1 MKFFKVIIC
10 FFAISYSSTFSAEH
24 FDSRI
29 GIFRE
34 NKTFEEENPDV
45 IFAGAPGLTYRCYI
59 DSQLDFSMYEPQS
72 PFQWM
77 LDLKYDLE
85 IAENQC
91 NWSAKEKISKEIL
104 ETIGGKYGLSELDSR
119 DSVEDIDAVID
130 FMNMAALHA
139 SMAMEQVA
147 VQRKTTELCKKHLG
161 IEQEELQRVYAKDV
175 IEQKADLNLDK
186 YLEEYLEKVDITSD
200 ELKIDE
206 QKIEHTEN
214 NIEDIRELAR
224 VLNNP
229 NIAKKINEAAWNSYN
244 RQTPNPEN
252 AKNIYREEVL
262 NFVQQNFNFDFTNKP
277 LEQLT
282 VNYFMKLYNKTEQ
295 LLRYSDQNIKLKLRD
310 CGSMDIY
317 GNKDVC
323 SYNALLELIR
333 KEKGNEEFIAVGGML
348 GAEQI
353 KNLLGEEFIL
363 GLLFKK
369 FNFDGKV
376 VATNEKAL
384 TTYLE
389 NCKILKQL
397 DLTLKKLKNQIM
409 ALDEYVYICDLEID
423 NFALGTTVEN
433 RPGIKWKTT
442 ITLRNNRVVLCHL
455 TDNDKEKLDNLI
467 DRKSRFILEK
477 EGYLNYCLKLHSE
490 LYSEYILR
498 KKLED
503 DHIALLKQN
512 QADDNILIDMF
523 PSNDLSS
530 RVRMQISNLIYTTNI
545 NRVIKT
551 NPYLLST
558 SVKDSQI
565 VKNIKSAINHVVP
578 GLVKR
583 SKNIQLQLFIG
594 TRNLTPLHLPA
605 FNKCED
611 GLDLMFASSAVSH
624 AVMCD
629 LYSIAS
635 AKWPIKSFFNETILN
650 FKEEAFHNLALNC
663 FHITTPFA
671 AIVGQA
677 GLNEHARLI
686 LHCEK

>member
-214 NIEDIRELAR
+214 NIEDIRDLAR
-224 VLNNP
+224 VLSNP
-229 NIAKKINEAAWNSYN
+229 DHSTEIYLRANDVLKKIYKGEKNKVKVAFIESVNCYIAETFDLGSKPFLLQIAK
-244 RQTPNPEN
+244 
-252 AKNIYREEVL
+252 
-262 NFVQQNFNFDFTNKP
+262 
-277 LEQLT
+277 
-282 VNYFMKLYNKTEQ
+282 NYFMKLYDKSEL
-295 LLRYSDQNIKLKLRD
+295 LLRYKEDQINLKLRD
-310 CGSMDIY
+310 CGWIDVY
-317 GNKDVC
+317 GNTLVC
-323 SYNALLELIR
+323 SYNSLLEIIR
-333 KEKGNEEFIAVGGML
+333 QEKGNEPFINFSREQLNAEH
-348 GAEQI
+348 EQI
-353 KNLLGEEFIL
+353 Y
-363 GLLFKK
+363 
-369 FNFDGKV
+369 FNHMKETF
-376 VATNEKAL
+376 
-384 TTYLE
+384 
-389 NCKILKQL
+389 LKLSPLYQ
-397 DLTLKKLKNQIM
+397 
-409 ALDEYVYICDLEID
+409 DLEIT
-423 NFALGTTVEN
+423 FQ
-433 RPGIKWKTT
+433 
-442 ITLRNNRVVLCHL
+442 
-455 TDNDKEKLDNLI
+455 
-467 DRKSRFILEK
+467 EK
-477 EGYLNYCLKLHSE
+477 E
-490 LYSEYILR
+490 
-498 KKLED
+498 
-503 DHIALLKQN
+503 
-512 QADDNILIDMF
+512 LI

-530 RVRMQISNLIYTTNI
+530 KSRSWLAADIFFANKFFQQNQNKLLKVRKLYLENKIKYFDVIGPSFSLLYLSDSYNNESTYLDIFTRYLDLKDLPEEELAVDRLQSYIGASFGI
-545 NRVIKT
+545 NSAFFCNECDYITLLEELMEGKMEKAVGNQKLRNQWPEKSMASDRTIIKERNT
-551 NPYLLST
+551 
-558 SVKDSQI
+558 DS
-565 VKNIKSAINHVVP
+565 IKF
-578 GLVKR
+578 
-583 SKNIQLQLFIG
+583 QLQV
-594 TRNLTPLHLPA
+594 A
-605 FNKCED
+605 C
-611 GLDLMFASSAVSH
+611 
-624 AVMCD
+624 
-629 LYSIAS
+629 
-635 AKWPIKSFFNETILN
+635 
-650 FKEEAFHNLALNC
+650 
-663 FHITTPFA
+663 ITSPFS

-677 GLNEHARLI
+677 GFNQHARTVF
-686 LHCEK
+686 HK